1 MTTARIKAIAL
12 DVDGVLT
19 DGTFWWGP
27 GGEEYKRF
35 SFLDVMGVSLGRKAG
50 LIFALISGEDSP
62 LVDRYAAKME
72 IADVFK
78 GCKDKAS
85 AFRAFAERH
94 GLAPAE
100 IGFMGDDINDLP
112 ALALAGLSA
121 APASAHA
128 SVRERVTHVMRHQ
141 GGRGAVREL
150 IDLVLAA
157 RGRPEPEPP
166 EEKGLG

>member
-1 MTTARIKAIAL
+1 MDMTIKAIAL

-27 GGEEYKRF
+27 GGEEVKRF
-35 SFLDVMGVSLGRKAG
+35 SFLDIMGVSIGRKAG
-50 LIFALISGEDSP
+50 LVFALISGEDSP

-78 GCKDKAS
+78 GCKDKAT
-85 AFRAFAERH
+85 AFRQFADRH
-94 GLAPAE
+94 GLTCDE
-100 IGFMGDDINDLP
+100 IAFMGDDVNDLP

-121 APASAHA
+121 APASAHE
-128 SVRERVTHVMRHQ
+128 SVLRAVRHVTKRP

-150 IDLVLAA
+150 VDLVLAGCGQPTSDA
-157 RGRPEPEPP
+157 PRS
-166 EEKGLG
+166 KGLG